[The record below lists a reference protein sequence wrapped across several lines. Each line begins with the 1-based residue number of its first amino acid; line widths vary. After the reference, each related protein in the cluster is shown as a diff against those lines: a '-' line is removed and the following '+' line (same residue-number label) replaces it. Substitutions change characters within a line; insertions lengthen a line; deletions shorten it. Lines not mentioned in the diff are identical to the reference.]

1 MLKTEIRVFF
11 SINTKKDLL
20 CLLKLL
26 IIGFILLVT
35 LFFLSFSI
43 VNALWRCPTIV
54 PVVYTNSFV
63 SQKIIEGASLM
74 VPGIVVPVVLEFAIY
89 S

>member
-1 MLKTEIRVFF
+1 MLK
-11 SINTKKDLL
+11 
-20 CLLKLL
+20 LKS
-26 IIGFILLVT
+26 GILLYKHKEGPALFIET
-35 LFFLSFSI
+35 LDI

>member
-1 MLKTEIRVFF
+1 MLK
-11 SINTKKDLL
+11 
-20 CLLKLL
+20 LKS
-26 IIGFILLVT
+26 GILLYKHKEGPALFIETLDHRFYPTGT

-74 VPGIVVPVVLEFAIY
+74 VPGIVVPVELEFAIY